1 MSEEHP
7 TVNIVFLYTELAG
20 YVIKCLETLG
30 KKKGINLNVIHWP
43 VKSEAPFELP
53 INGPFNLVSRSNLSR
68 EDITK
73 HVADLSPDGIFVSG
87 WMDEDYLAI
96 ARKYVNAIPVVLTMD
111 NKWKGSLRQRLVG
124 LSASLFIKKHFNL
137 AWVPGEDQKKF
148 ASKMGF
154 HEVEIFSGFYSA
166 DTGKFNRIYAKR
178 KETKRNNKRLLYAGR
193 YVEQKGLKLL
203 WEAFLSLH
211 NDNPRWELHCIG
223 TGDGYKS
230 RRQHPNIFHYGFL
243 QPEELE
249 PLIVEAT
256 AFVMPSLFEPWGV
269 VLHEMAAAGLPLIT
283 SDAVGAAS
291 TFVED
296 GVNGWSYAPS
306 NQLGLISS
314 LEKLYLMDNQD
325 LCKMEDESHRISQS
339 ISPEVWAEIA
349 KNIVVLNQTN
359 SE

>member
-1 MSEEHP
+1 MSVDQP

-30 KKKGINLNVIHWP
+30 MKKGLNVTVIHWP

-53 INGPFNLVSRSNLSR
+53 IDGPFNLVSRSNLSR

-73 HVADLSPDGIFVSG
+73 RVADLSPDGIFVSG

-96 ARKYVNAIPVVLTMD
+96 ARKYINTIPVVLTMD
-111 NKWKGSLRQRLVG
+111 NKWTGSLRQRLVA
-124 LSASLFIKKHFNL
+124 LSSSLFIKKNFNL
-137 AWVPGEDQKKF
+137 AWVPGEDQKKYTL
-148 ASKMGF
+148 KMGF
-154 HEVEIFSGFYSA
+154 NESEIFSGFYSA

-178 KETKRNNKRLLYAGR
+178 KETKRNNKKLLYVGR
-193 YVEQKGLKLL
+193 YVEQKGLELL

-211 NDNPRWELHCIG
+211 RDNPRWELHCVG
-223 TGDGYKS
+223 AGDGFDS
-230 RRQHPNIFHYGFL
+230 RMQHPNIFHYGFL
-243 QPEELE
+243 QPAELE

-269 VLHEMAAAGLPLIT
+269 VLHEMAAAGLPLIS

-296 GVNGWSYAPS
+296 GVNGWSYANS
-306 NQLGLISS
+306 NQLGLKNC
-314 LEKLYLMDNQD
+314 LEQLYSVNDDD
-325 LCKMEDESHRISQS
+325 LFKMEDESHRISKS
-339 ISPEVWAEIA
+339 ISPEVWAVTAE
-349 KNIVVLNQTN
+349 NIVVLNQTH